1 MQSSL
6 RVTRRALAGW
16 VVAPLAVAAAA
27 PEQQARPAGDAVAPS
42 EARSE
47 FQNAARQLAGVKLPR
62 NVEPASRFEA

>member
-1 MQSSL
+1 
-6 RVTRRALAGW
+6 

-27 PEQQARPAGDAVAPS
+27 PGQQARPAGDAVVSS

-47 FQNAARQLAGVKLPR
+47 FQMAARQLAGVKLPR